1 MTGASADKKTCFYSQ
16 PTCSGS
22 LTREHVV
29 SATVLKA
36 VYGDPIRNS
45 AYLDGWSNALIDHEQ
60 VVKDVCSNCNNNY
73 LSRYD
78 VAGKA
83 LIDQLLPISD
93 PTRLRIKVDRD
104 TFGWIVKTHLNG
116 LRIIKDVQSNHFYPI
131 ASSVKTALV
140 SNSPLPL
147 TQLRIFVCGI
157 AGKKEFWEA
166 GHPEMKTWLK
176 ISSMRFVAQ
185 RISLSQV
192 LLKNLLTVLV
202 LPCDADPENFLAR
215 SNSAMY
221 EFLTSFGV
229 FFQELNILEVEAS
242 GFFDLTKMLTT
253 EEMYTYTNRY
263 YAAGGR

>member
-1 MTGASADKKTCFYSQ
+1 MTGTSAQKKTCFYSQ
-16 PTCSGS
+16 STCSKS

-36 VYGDPIRNS
+36 VYGDPIRCS
-45 AYLDGWSNALIDHEQ
+45 TYLDSWSKALIDHEQ
-60 VVKDVCSNCNNNY
+60 VVKDVCSKCNNFY

-83 LIDQLLPISD
+83 LIDQILPVSD
-93 PTRLRIKVDRD
+93 PTRLRIAADRD
-104 TFGWIVKTHLNG
+104 TVGWIVKTHLNW
-116 LRIIKDVQSNHFYPI
+116 LRVIKDVQSNSFYPI
-131 ASSVKTALV
+131 AQSVKTALV
-140 SNSPLPL
+140 SNSQLPL

-166 GHPEMKTWLK
+166 GHPEMKSWLK
-176 ISSMRFVAQ
+176 ISSMRFASQ
-185 RISLSQV
+185 RISVSQV

-202 LPCDADPENFLAR
+202 LPCDADPEDFLAR

-229 FFQELNILEVEAS
+229 FFQEVDILEVEAR
-242 GFFDLTKMLTT
+242 GFFELTKMLST
-253 EEMYTYTNRY
+253 EEMYAYTNRY
-263 YAAGGR
+263 YAEK